1 MAARRLNPS
10 CRVVARIFDRA
21 LAGRVSGSLGIDAV
35 VSQAD
40 AAAPTFVAAALDAE
54 AVRGFVLGDSLAMVV
69 HRKGAGEPG
78 EQVLVRR
85 AKGESAFRAA
95 AGEPGRDEERIA
107 VRWVPLAGGRSA
119 GEE

>member
-1 MAARRLNPS
+1 MVLIFRLNRS
-10 CRVVARIFDRA
+10 CHSPFFVASPKPISATSVLCWAPRIP
-21 LAGRVSGSLGIDAV
+21 
-35 VSQAD
+35 
-40 AAAPTFVAAALDAE
+40 APTFVAAALDAE
-54 AVRGFVLGDSLAMVV
+54 AVRGFVLGDRLAMVV